1 MHAVACATLSFGAQH
16 LIDRLRCWVRRPLIF
31 QSRLSPPL
39 RRDAL
44 GHQAVGAAERF
55 AWLTPELD
63 PRGADEIGTKS
74 TTVKIAAAIYVR
86 CRGSMSAI
94 VLGPHSDRWK
104 RTASVGATPSPRC
117 LAAKDSCPTRC
128 SRRVGR
134 PALAYDFAQIVR
146 CRKRSGRA
154 ACTLARSPYFV
165 TAIRG
170 LQTFRHLHACP
181 GGLRRERSP
190 GGPCTH

>member
-1 MHAVACATLSFGAQH
+1 MPSPAQPSVFGAQH

-104 RTASVGATPSPRC
+104 RTAGVGKGFGCRPGESSRH
-117 LAAKDSCPTRC
+117 AKGPAYESHRRTNRRDS
-128 SRRVGR
+128 G
-134 PALAYDFAQIVR
+134 
-146 CRKRSGRA
+146 
-154 ACTLARSPYFV
+154 
-165 TAIRG
+165 
-170 LQTFRHLHACP
+170 
-181 GGLRRERSP
+181 
-190 GGPCTH
+190 

>member
-1 MHAVACATLSFGAQH
+1 MPSPAQPSVFGAQH

-104 RTASVGATPSPRC
+104 RTAGVGAQLPVRQTPRSGN
-117 LAAKDSCPTRC
+117 SCPLKMVYRG
-128 SRRVGR
+128 GR
-134 PALAYDFAQIVR
+134 GSHLDDECASPFSDDSGL
-146 CRKRSGRA
+146 RSGDLDQSRK
-154 ACTLARSPYFV
+154 
-165 TAIRG
+165 
-170 LQTFRHLHACP
+170 
-181 GGLRRERSP
+181 ER
-190 GGPCTH
+190 